1 MRYVGVFGKLC
12 PSVTTIAGWLVPPL
26 FGREPYEQ
34 LSARIWY
41 DRGWCDGQLGTPSQK
56 PGENNAA
63 ARGTAVHEEI
73 EHYVNTGEQK
83 QYNKNNAHDAKV
95 MVAVVAID
103 WLRKCGW
110 DLKAEVKLSCL
121 GGRVGGTAD
130 LVAVNREAKVIKII
144 DWKTGGFYP
153 IYPIQLELLKT
164 AFFPAAYEGWT
175 LEASDF
181 VLGKPWGDEAL
192 LSVPRGGLK
201 LAWDVAGAS
210 TPPTGAEAAYS
221 VSEVDMLKLFRWV
234 ENG

>member
-1 MRYVGVFGKLC
+1 MRYVGVYGQLR
-12 PSVTTIAGWLVPPL
+12 PSVTTLAGWLVPPL
-26 FGREPYEQ
+26 FGREPYQE

-41 DRGWCDGQLGTPSQK
+41 DRGWCDGQLNTPSQK

-63 ARGTAVHEEI
+63 ARGTAIHKAIEDWVNGHESEPSPT
-73 EHYVNTGEQK
+73 VRK
-83 QYNKNNAHDAKV
+83 ACDAV
-95 MVAVVAID
+95 IY
-103 WLRKCGW
+103 LRERGW
-110 DLKAEVKLSCL
+110 DVKAEVKLSCL

-153 IYPIQLELLKT
+153 TYPIQLELLKT

-210 TPPTGAEAAYS
+210 IPPSGAEAAYS
-221 VSEVDMLKLFRWV
+221 VSEVEMLHLFRWV

>member
-1 MRYVGVFGKLC
+1 MRYVGVYGQLR
-12 PSVTTIAGWLVPPL
+12 PSVTTLAGWLVPPL
-26 FGREPYEQ
+26 FGREPYQE

-41 DRGWCDGQLGTPSQK
+41 DRGWCDGQLNTPSQK

-63 ARGTAVHEEI
+63 ARGTAIHKAI
-73 EHYVNTGEQK
+73 ENWINGDMTEPSPTVRK
-83 QYNKNNAHDAKV
+83 ACDAV
-95 MVAVVAID
+95 IYLRERD
-103 WLRKCGW
+103 W
-110 DLKAEVKLSCL
+110 DVKAEVKLSCL

-153 IYPIQLELLKT
+153 TYPIQLELLKT